1 MTSLKSS
8 LTRIRHHRLDD
19 RLISLAQRGGAT
31 RVADEL
37 VGALDHAVALASL
50 GGDDL
55 AAGRHLEPLLAAR
68 LGLHLG
74 HFRLLFRSVV
84 PLDSACLFG
93 PDQRIERAV
102 YASIGHCARAAR
114 AAITADTG
122 PSRRGS

>member
-37 VGALDHAVALASL
+37 VGALDHAVALARL

-84 PLDSACLFG
+84 PLDSACLSG

-102 YASIGHCARAAR
+102 YVSRVHCARAADVPVR
-114 AAITADTG
+114 GYSA
-122 PSRRGS
+122 PSR

>member
-8 LTRIRHHRLDD
+8 LARIWHHRLDD
-19 RLISLAQRGGAT
+19 RLISLAQRGGPT
-31 RVADEL
+31 RVADEF
-37 VGALDHAVALASL
+37 VGALDHPVALACL

-55 AAGRHLEPLLAAR
+55 SGGGHLEPLLAAR

-74 HFRLLFRSVV
+74 HFRLLCRSVV

-102 YASIGHCARAAR
+102 YASARHCARAAR